1 MTNTPKHGHAPIAM
15 RRRSHLSRSPMFE
28 LERVGDFRWGKL
40 RDSRGYF
47 PRALIAAIPT
57 PPDAHLGWLDYAWE
71 VEGEGARWTWD
82 GDEDKPTLEPSL
94 HAIGVWHG
102 WARDGKLIE
111 A

>member
-1 MTNTPKHGHAPIAM
+1 MTDTPKHGHAPIAM
-15 RRRSHLSRSPMFE
+15 RRRSSLSRSPMFE
-28 LERVGDFRWGKL
+28 LELVGDFCWGKL

-47 PRALIAAIPT
+47 PRALIVAIP
-57 PPDAHLGWLDYAWE
+57 HLLNLTGLDYAWE

-102 WARDGKLIE
+102 WVRDGMLVE